1 VRLERTKA
9 SSRRSS
15 PMLGSKMDP
24 SLITALIGA
33 LAGAAIAGL
42 FSILGGAVQTGR
54 DHDRWVRETRYAAY
68 SDFLE
73 AADAWHQASTGDWVE
88 ALFRGQE
95 RLSSHEADLKALSLQ
110 LSRAQSRIVLIGPD
124 VVRFAGAQY
133 HNSIF
138 SNAER
143 YQVIQSAEDLPGL
156 VDTDDTSGLQE
167 ARGILLALMNR
178 AIGIGPR
185 RRFRPKFARV
195 E

>member
-1 VRLERTKA
+1 
-9 SSRRSS
+9 
-15 PMLGSKMDP
+15 MLGSKMDP
-24 SLITALIGA
+24 SLVTALIGA

-42 FSILGGAVQTGR
+42 FSILGGAVQTSR

-73 AADAWHQASTGDWVE
+73 AADAWHQASTTEWVE
-88 ALFRGQE
+88 ALFRGRE
-95 RLSSHEADLKALSLQ
+95 ALSSHEADLKTLHLQ

-138 SNAER
+138 SDAER
-143 YQVIQSAEDLPGL
+143 YQVVQSAEDIPAL
-156 VDTDDTSGLQE
+156 VNADDTAGLQE
-167 ARGILLALMNR
+167 TRGVLLAFMNR